1 MNDILIKY
9 LDYKNLEKTV
19 NNDGKKFERELEIR
33 FELDFQ
39 ISEILEK
46 LRRLQKY
53 NIEKEGSIV
62 EYHVKDTRKI
72 LYATPD
78 KKEIIQT
85 KINISKDDFNIQ
97 GFPIRISYS
106 HEIEETEI
114 TLIKNPRT
122 RIRDR
127 YIIKNFLNAE
137 LHLTVAYNSDTRRI
151 QNHIEIEYP
160 VDTLKNVNDI
170 LTPIKFLFDLLYVKS
185 VRLLSD
191 REINPIVDDFNYELE
206 KLKGKGKLTRKDE
219 RNIREGRLI
228 VYEDK
233 PISLLR
239 REIDDV
245 KTNNYFVTNKLNG
258 TRYYLYIIN
267 GTFYLIGRTG
277 SKIANV
283 NTFVWLLY
291 QTEKSPYKYIIDGEY
306 FDNGKSKI
314 LYYAFDIILATK
326 PDIHLYPYE
335 KRLGYLKQTTDSF
348 SYSPMKMKTIFY
360 GSDTYK
366 IVDYMKAEFKE
377 EWDYDNDGL
386 IYTPTKA
393 IYADNSLPTLKW
405 KFDHHQSVDV
415 LVKSNVD
422 NYYDC
427 YVNGPDGLIKFKE
440 YPLFSAESIVE
451 NSIIEVSFD
460 NKSKLFYKL
469 RSRPDK
475 EVPNFIKVADDFWN
489 DITNPIPIT
498 DLSRRTLF
506 VTNKYND
513 WKEYRKYSNSEKD
526 RLIKEN
532 IDENSIVLDI
542 GFGKGADITK
552 YTSKGIKNIIAV
564 EPDKNNIREFFER
577 YNGKYNIIETIDSV
591 QKIVVTVENKY
602 NVEILLINKSGSNRD
617 IIYIINTYLEKIR
630 NDRPLVATMFFSL
643 TYFFGPDDAFVDLI
657 NILMEFNPTKILGT
671 FMDGE
676 KTKLFLNKYEWNEAK
691 CGLTLKLTGDNDVF
705 ISISE
710 SATVSGHNEYL
721 CDFTRLNNFLSYY
734 NYELVKRTFFNF
746 NKGDNNLLTYFS
758 SMNCSF
764 IFKNITGPNIPLNN
778 LINNIVRYN
787 DTLAIRLDSSY
798 FYRCLMSLKYE
809 FSLDIINTDILD
821 GLFENQRVNNFR
833 KIDKIIK
840 DGEVTYN
847 AGIHGILNSNTID
860 PERYFYLTGGSDDTF
875 ILTYEVPMND
885 TVKNNIFYNSKANFR
900 LTNVVYDYYFNKEQ
914 NDAYQVFN
922 ILKENVSKLK
932 DYSIIECNIGV
943 GNYTIIFAFL
953 FKNIICI
960 DEIDLNIQIAKHNIA
975 LYHNTLVDSIADSY
989 VINNVPIR
997 FIKKSLD
1004 KSLKDTILPFG
1015 LWCSSTKSILFVN
1028 YQVNRYN
1035 EPSLKQIKEVENIEI
1050 IVILSVNM
1058 ISNIVDYFVNFS
1070 YYKLTNSYV
1079 YIITV

>member
-19 NNDGKKFERELEIR
+19 NNVGKKFERELEIR

-39 ISEILEK
+39 IPEILEK
-46 LRRLQKY
+46 LRGLQKY
-53 NIEKEGSIV
+53 NIEKEGSLI
-62 EYHVKDTRKI
+62 EYHEKNTRKI
-72 LYATPD
+72 LYPD

-106 HEIEETEI
+106 HEIEEKEI
-114 TLIKNPRT
+114 TLIENPRT

-127 YIIKNFLNAE
+127 YIIKNFFNAE

-151 QNHIEIEYP
+151 QNHIEIEYS
-160 VDTLKNVNDI
+160 VYTLKNVNEI
-170 LTPIKFLFDLLYVKS
+170 ITPLKFLFDLLYVKS
-185 VRLLSD
+185 TRLLSD
-191 REINPIVDDFNYELE
+191 NEINRIVNDFNYELK
-206 KLKGKGKLTRKDE
+206 KLKGNLTTKDE

-239 REIDDV
+239 REIDGV

-258 TRYYLYIIN
+258 TRYYLYIIG

-277 SKIANV
+277 SKITTV
-283 NTFVWLLY
+283 NTFVWVIY
-291 QTEKSPYKYIIDGEY
+291 QSSNKSSKYILDGEY

-314 LYYAFDIILATK
+314 LYYAFDIIFATK
-326 PDIHLYPYE
+326 PDINLYPYE
-335 KRLGYLKQTTDSF
+335 KRLGYLKQTTDMF
-348 SYSPMKMKTIFY
+348 KESPMKMKTIFY

-393 IYADNSLPTLKW
+393 IYGNISTPTLKW

-415 LVKSNVD
+415 LVKSYGD
-422 NYYDC
+422 NYYEC
-427 YVNGPDGLIKFKE
+427 YVNGKDELIKFKD
-440 YPLFSAESIVE
+440 YLLFSPELLVE

-460 NKSKLFYKL
+460 NKTKLFYKL

-475 EVPNFIKVADDFWN
+475 EVPNFIKVANDFWN

-498 DLSRRTLF
+498 DLSRRTLI
-506 VTNKYND
+506 VTNKFID

-532 IDENSIVLDI
+532 IDENNIVLDI
-542 GFGKGADITK
+542 GFGKGADISK
-552 YTSKGIKNIIAV
+552 YTSRGIKNIIAV
-564 EPDKNNIREFFER
+564 EPDKNNIKEFFER
-577 YNGKYNIIETIDSV
+577 YTGKYNIIETIDSV

-602 NVEILLINKSGSNRD
+602 NVEILLINKSGSNPD
-617 IIYIINTYLEKIR
+617 IVPIINTYLEKIR
-630 NDRPLVATMFFSL
+630 NGRPLVATMFFSL

-721 CDFTRLNNFLSYY
+721 CDFTRLNNFVSYY
-734 NYELVKRTFFNF
+734 NYELIKRTFFNF
-746 NKGDNNLLTYFS
+746 NKGDKNLLTHFS

-787 DTLAIRLDSSY
+787 DTLAVQLDSSY
-798 FYRCLMSLKYE
+798 FYRCLMSLKDE
-809 FSLDIINTDILD
+809 FSLDIINKNIFD
-821 GLFENQRVNNFR
+821 GLFENQRVYNFR
-833 KIDKIIK
+833 KIHKIVK
-840 DGEVTYN
+840 DGEITYN
-847 AGIHGILNSNTID
+847 AGYLGILNSNTID
-860 PERYFYLTGGSDDTF
+860 PVRYYYLTGKSDDFF

-885 TVKNNIFYNSKANFR
+885 TIKNNIFYNSKANFR

-975 LYHNTLVDSIADSY
+975 LYHNTLVDSKADSY

-997 FIKKSLD
+997 FIEKSLD
-1004 KSLKDTILPFG
+1004 KSLKDTILPFR
-1015 LWCSSTKSILFVN
+1015 LWYSSRKSILFVN
-1028 YQVNRYN
+1028 YQVNRY
-1035 EPSLKQIKEVENIEI
+1035 EHPSLKQIKEVENIEI
-1050 IVILSVNM
+1050 IVILAE
-1058 ISNIVDYFVNFS
+1058 NIVPNITDYFVNFL